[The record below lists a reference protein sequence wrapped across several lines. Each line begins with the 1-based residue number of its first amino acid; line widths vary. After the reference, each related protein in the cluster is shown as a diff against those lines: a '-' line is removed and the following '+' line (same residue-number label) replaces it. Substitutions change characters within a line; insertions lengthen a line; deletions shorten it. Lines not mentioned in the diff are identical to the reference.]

1 MEDFKSGFVSIIG
14 MPNAGKSTLYNA
26 LLGEKLAIINPKAQ
40 TTRHRILGIKNGDGF
55 QVIFSDTPGI
65 LHKTSYKMH
74 EKMMRFVNE
83 SLRDSDVLIL
93 LFDIKKPNLT
103 EELVEKFKS
112 SKAKKIVVLNKL
124 DLSFQDEVTA
134 VMNNLQKEF
143 PADAYLSISAEHK
156 FQIEV
161 LEKMVLDYLPIHPPY
176 FPEDQLT
183 DRSERFFVNE
193 IIRNNLLALYDEE
206 IPYSCEVITLSFKET
221 NKIIRLSCEIV
232 VERDSQKP
240 IILGKGGKKIK
251 RLGIDSRK
259 QLEEFFDKQVFLET
273 FVKVREEWRNNDKML
288 NQFGYNND

>member
-40 TTRHRILGIKNGDGF
+40 TTRHRILGIKNGEGY

-93 LFDIKKPNLT
+93 LFDIKRPNLT
-103 EELVEKFKS
+103 EELIVKFKS

-240 IILGKGGKKIK
+240 IIIGKGGNKIK

-259 QLEEFFDKQVFLET
+259 QLEEFFGKQVFLEM

>member
-103 EELVEKFKS
+103 EELIEKFKS

>member
-1 MEDFKSGFVSIIG
+1 MEEFKSGFVSIIG

-40 TTRHRILGIKNGDGF
+40 TTRHRILGIKNGEGY

-124 DLSFQDEVTA
+124 DLSFQDEVTV
-134 VMNNLQKEF
+134 VMNQLQKDF

-156 FQIEV
+156 FQLEV
-161 LEKMVLDYLPIHPPY
+161 LEKLVLDYLPIHPAY
-176 FPEDQLT
+176 FPADQLT

-206 IPYSCEVITLSFKET
+206 IPYSCEVLTLSFKET
-221 NKIIRLSCEIV
+221 SKIIRMSCEII
-232 VERDSQKP
+232 VERESQKP
-240 IILGKGGKKIK
+240 IIIGKGGSKIK

-259 QLEEFFDKQVFLET
+259 QLEEFFDKQVFLEM

-288 NQFGYNND
+288 NQFGYNNE

>member
-103 EELVEKFKS
+103 EELIEKFKS

-193 IIRNNLLALYDEE
+193 IIRNNLLALYNEE

>member
-1 MEDFKSGFVSIIG
+1 M
-14 MPNAGKSTLYNA
+14 
-26 LLGEKLAIINPKAQ
+26 
-40 TTRHRILGIKNGDGF
+40 
-55 QVIFSDTPGI
+55 
-65 LHKTSYKMH
+65 
-74 EKMMRFVNE
+74 
-83 SLRDSDVLIL
+83 
-93 LFDIKKPNLT
+93 
-103 EELVEKFKS
+103 
-112 SKAKKIVVLNKL
+112 
-124 DLSFQDEVTA
+124 
-134 VMNNLQKEF
+134 
-143 PADAYLSISAEHK
+143 
-156 FQIEV
+156 
-161 LEKMVLDYLPIHPPY
+161 
-176 FPEDQLT
+176 
-183 DRSERFFVNE
+183 NE

>member
-1 MEDFKSGFVSIIG
+1 MEEFKSGFVSIIG

-40 TTRHRILGIKNGDGF
+40 TTRHRILGIKNGEGY

-124 DLSFQDEVTA
+124 DLSFQDEVTV
-134 VMNNLQKEF
+134 VMNQLQKDF

-156 FQIEV
+156 FQLEI
-161 LEKMVLDYLPIHPPY
+161 LEKLVLDYLPIHPAY
-176 FPEDQLT
+176 FPADQLT

-206 IPYSCEVITLSFKET
+206 VPYSSEVVTLSFKET
-221 NKIIRLSCEIV
+221 SKIIRLSCEII
-232 VERDSQKP
+232 VERESQKP
-240 IILGKGGKKIK
+240 IIIGKGGNKIK
-251 RLGIDSRK
+251 KLGIDSRK
-259 QLEEFFDKQVFLET
+259 QLEEFFDKQVFLEM

-288 NQFGYNND
+288 NQFGYNNE

>member
-40 TTRHRILGIKNGDGF
+40 TTRHRILGIKNGEGY

-240 IILGKGGKKIK
+240 IIIGKGGNKIK

-259 QLEEFFDKQVFLET
+259 QLEEFFGKQVFLEM

>member
-103 EELVEKFKS
+103 EELIEKFKS

-134 VMNNLQKEF
+134 VMNKLQKEF

>member
-1 MEDFKSGFVSIIG
+1 MEEFKSGFVSIIG

-40 TTRHRILGIKNGDGF
+40 TTRHRILGIKNGEGY

-93 LFDIKKPNLT
+93 LFDIKRPNLT
-103 EELVEKFKS
+103 EELIEKFKS

-240 IILGKGGKKIK
+240 IIIGKGGSKIK

-259 QLEEFFDKQVFLET
+259 QLEEFFGKQVFLEM

>member
-1 MEDFKSGFVSIIG
+1 MEEFKSGFVSIIG

-40 TTRHRILGIKNGDGF
+40 TTRHRILGIKNGEGY

-93 LFDIKKPNLT
+93 LFDIKRPNLT
-103 EELVEKFKS
+103 EELIEKFKS
-112 SKAKKIVVLNKL
+112 SKARKIVVLNKL

-161 LEKMVLDYLPIHPPY
+161 LEKMVLDYLPTHPPY

-240 IILGKGGKKIK
+240 IIIGKGGNKIK

-259 QLEEFFDKQVFLET
+259 QLEEFFGKQVFLEM

>member
-103 EELVEKFKS
+103 EELIEKFKS

-183 DRSERFFVNE
+183 DRSERF
-193 IIRNNLLALYDEE
+193 L
-206 IPYSCEVITLSFKET
+206 
-221 NKIIRLSCEIV
+221 
-232 VERDSQKP
+232 
-240 IILGKGGKKIK
+240 
-251 RLGIDSRK
+251 
-259 QLEEFFDKQVFLET
+259 
-273 FVKVREEWRNNDKML
+273 
-288 NQFGYNND
+288 

>member
-1 MEDFKSGFVSIIG
+1 MEEFKSGFVSIIG

-103 EELVEKFKS
+103 EELIEKFKS

>member
-1 MEDFKSGFVSIIG
+1 
-14 MPNAGKSTLYNA
+14 
-26 LLGEKLAIINPKAQ
+26 
-40 TTRHRILGIKNGDGF
+40 
-55 QVIFSDTPGI
+55 
-65 LHKTSYKMH
+65 
-74 EKMMRFVNE
+74 
-83 SLRDSDVLIL
+83 
-93 LFDIKKPNLT
+93 
-103 EELVEKFKS
+103 
-112 SKAKKIVVLNKL
+112 
-124 DLSFQDEVTA
+124 
-134 VMNNLQKEF
+134 MNNLQKEF